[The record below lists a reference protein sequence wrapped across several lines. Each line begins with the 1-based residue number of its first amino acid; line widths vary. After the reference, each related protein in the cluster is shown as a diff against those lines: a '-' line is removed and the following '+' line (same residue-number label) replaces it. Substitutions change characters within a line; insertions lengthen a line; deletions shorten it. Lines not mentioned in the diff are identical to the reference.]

1 MPEVRLV
8 NIVKRFGNITAL
20 RGINLTVE
28 DGEYVCIL
36 GPSGC
41 GKTTLLR
48 IIAGLLKPD
57 EGQVYI
63 DGEDVTHKP
72 PEYRG
77 IGFVFQSIALF
88 PHMNSWE
95 NVLYGPIVKGLD
107 KSISHRIAR
116 EIMRT
121 LKTIDYSGLYPGELS
136 GGIAQMIAIARAL
149 ATGAKLLLLDEPLGA
164 LDPRIR
170 VDLRY
175 ELRRIVK
182 GLGLT
187 AIHVTHNQEE
197 ALTIADRIVVM
208 RSGMVEAYDTP
219 ENLYWYPKNL
229 FVADFIG
236 KVNVLEGFIKKAL
249 TGGKA
254 LVELT
259 GGISVEVY
267 AKGFSEGDKVVVAVR
282 PENFEILD
290 DSEADKAN
298 LLRGVVTRARFMGDY
313 YRYDVTLESG
323 ECVTVNTPLYR
334 SEKNQV
340 RKKGEPVLVRFDPEK
355 ALVYAYPKRG
365 IERELS
371 IEV

>member
-1 MPEVRLV
+1 MPEVKLV
-8 NIVKRFGNITAL
+8 NIVKRFGRITAL
-20 RGINLTVE
+20 RGINLTVKN
-28 DGEYVCIL
+28 GEYVCIL

-57 EGQVYI
+57 KGRVYI
-63 DGEDVTHKP
+63 DGKDVTDKP

-95 NVLYGPIVKGLD
+95 NVLYGPTVKGVD
-107 KSISHRIAR
+107 KSVSYKIAR
-116 EIMRT
+116 EIMST
-121 LKTIDYSGLYPGELS
+121 LKTIDYSGLYPEELS
-136 GGIAQMIAIARAL
+136 GGAAQMIAIARAL

-208 RSGMVEAYDTP
+208 RSGIVEAYDTP
-219 ENLYWYPKNL
+219 ENLYWHPKNL
-229 FVADFIG
+229 FVADFVG
-236 KVNVLEGFIKKAL
+236 KVNILEGFIKKML
-249 TGGKA
+249 PGGRA
-254 LVELT
+254 LVELS
-259 GGISVEVY
+259 GGTLVEARAEV
-267 AKGFSEGDKVVVAVR
+267 FSEGDKIVIAVR
-282 PENFEILD
+282 PESFEVLD
-290 DSEADKAN
+290 RSEANEAN
-298 LLRGVVTRARFMGDY
+298 SLRGVITRVRFMGDY
-313 YRYDVTLESG
+313 YRYDITLESG
-323 ECVTVNTPLYR
+323 EHVTVNIPLYR
-334 SEKNQV
+334 SENV
-340 RKKGEPVLVRFDPEK
+340 RMREKGELVLVRFNPENV
-355 ALVYAYPKRG
+355 LVYTYPKRG
-365 IERELS
+365 VERELS
-371 IEV
+371 IEL